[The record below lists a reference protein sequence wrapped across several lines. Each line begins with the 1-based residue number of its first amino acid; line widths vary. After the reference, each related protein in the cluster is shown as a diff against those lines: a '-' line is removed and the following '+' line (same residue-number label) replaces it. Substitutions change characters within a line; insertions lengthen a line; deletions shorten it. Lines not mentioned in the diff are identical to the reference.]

1 MKVAPDIIFPNL
13 GIEISSI
20 NPVAFS
26 IFGLEVYW
34 YGLIIGFGIL
44 AGLFIAM
51 NLAKRNGIDE
61 NLYPDFLIYALIVSV
76 AFARIYYVIFSWDS
90 YKDNLLKIFA
100 FREGGLAIY
109 GAIIGAV
116 ITLIIFSKRRNVDF
130 WNFADTAAPGL
141 ILGQS
146 IGRWGN
152 FVNMEAFGGYT
163 ENPLAMMLK
172 KTDAKY
178 IPVQLMDKIKT
189 VGGIEYIQVHPT
201 FLYESLWNLA
211 VLIILL
217 VYFKKRKFKGEIFAL
232 YLLGYGLG
240 RVWIEGL
247 RTDQLLIGSST
258 VPVSQ
263 LLAGILIIVSLIF
276 IWYKRKKQENYIN

>member
-1 MKVAPDIIFPNL
+1 MNVAPDIIFPNL
-13 GIEISSI
+13 GIKISDI
-20 NPVAFS
+20 DPVAFS

-44 AGLFIAM
+44 AGLFVAM

-76 AFARIYYVIFSWDS
+76 IFARIYFVIFSWDS
-90 YKDNLLKIFA
+90 YKDNLIKIFA

-116 ITLIIFSKRRNVDF
+116 ITLIIFSKYKKVDF

-141 ILGQS
+141 VLGQS

-172 KTDAKY
+172 KTEAKY
-178 IPVQLMDKIKT
+178 VPIQLLDKIKT
-189 VGGIEYIQVHPT
+189 VDAVEYIQVHPT
-201 FLYESLWNLA
+201 FLYESLWNLG

-217 VYFKKRKFKGEIFAL
+217 VYFKHRKFKGEIFAL

-258 VPVSQ
+258 IPVSQ
-263 LLAGILIIVSLIF
+263 LLAAILIIISMVF
-276 IWYKRKKQENYIN
+276 IWYRRRKQI

>member
-13 GIEISSI
+13 GIEINNIS
-20 NPVAFS
+20 PVAFS
-26 IFGLEVYW
+26 IFGLDVYW

-44 AGLFIAM
+44 AGLFLAM

-116 ITLIIFSKRRNVDF
+116 ITLIIFSKRRKVDF

-178 IPVQLMDKIKT
+178 IPVQLLDKIKT
-189 VGGIEYIQVHPT
+189 VGGVEYIQVHPT

-211 VLIILL
+211 VLVILL

-258 VPVSQ
+258 IPVSQ
-263 LLAGILIIVSLIF
+263 LLAGILIIISLIF
-276 IWYKRKKQENYIN
+276 IWYRRKKQDNYIN

>member
-13 GIEISSI
+13 GIEISNI

-116 ITLIIFSKRRNVDF
+116 ITLIIFSKCRNVDF

>member
-13 GIEISSI
+13 GIEIKNIS
-20 NPVAFS
+20 PVAFS
-26 IFGLEVYW
+26 VFGLDVYW

-44 AGLFIAM
+44 AGLIIAM

-61 NLYPDFLIYALIVSV
+61 ALYPDFLIYALIVSV
-76 AFARIYYVIFSWDS
+76 ICARIYYVLFSWDS
-90 YKDNLLKIFA
+90 YKDDLLKIFA

-109 GAIIGAV
+109 GAVIGAV
-116 ITLIIFSKRRNVDF
+116 ITLIIFSKYKKVDF
-130 WNFADTAAPGL
+130 WNFADTAVPGL

-163 ENPLAMMLK
+163 ENTLAMMLK
-172 KTDAKY
+172 RTEAKY
-178 IPVQLMDKIKT
+178 VPSQLLENIKT
-189 VGGIEYIQVHPT
+189 VGGVEYIQVHPT

-217 VYFKKRKFKGEIFAL
+217 VYFKKRKFKGEIFGL

-258 VPVSQ
+258 IPVSQ
-263 LLAGILIIVSLIF
+263 LLAGVLILSSAVFIVI
-276 IWYKRKKQENYIN
+276 KRRKQSK